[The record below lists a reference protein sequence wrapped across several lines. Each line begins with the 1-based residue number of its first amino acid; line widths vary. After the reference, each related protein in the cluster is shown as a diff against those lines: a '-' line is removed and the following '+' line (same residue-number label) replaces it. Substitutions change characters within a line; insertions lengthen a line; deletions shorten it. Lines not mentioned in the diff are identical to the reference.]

1 MASVSRKSRNYKEK
15 KSMLT
20 FGYLV
25 LPLVALIAVALL
37 FVGIKLFFLSPVEKK
52 GEVDIRTMT
61 KVSEDLNIVSDE
73 QRVLVSKDSKSEVRK
88 DIPKTEGHTDK
99 TKQEVKNKTKTKEK
113 IKLAGPISP
122 ESLKTKSDKEGNVA
136 NVKKEKKPIKTN
148 DGAET
153 RKDIKSETG
162 KETVIAKESK
172 EPKVKPKEN
181 AKHLEADKKQ
191 TEQKTNSQEKQN
203 KVTEKPVEK
212 KTPSKETSAQS
223 KWAVQIGAF
232 VNADSAAELAEQVK
246 KQGYTPTIS
255 KGEASGKE
263 YHRVRV
269 GSSASR
275 EDAAKLAS
283 ELEGKGYPVSVVL
296 IH

>member
-52 GEVDIRTMT
+52 DDVDIRVIA
-61 KVSEDLNIVSDE
+61 KVSEDFKALSDE
-73 QRVLVSKDSKSEVRK
+73 NRVLASKDSKPEEQK
-88 DIPKTEGHTDK
+88 AIPKTEGHVTK
-99 TKQEVKNKTKTKEK
+99 TKPETKNKTKEK
-113 IKLAGPISP
+113 IKLAGPIPP
-122 ESLKTKSDKEGNVA
+122 ESLKTKADRSD
-136 NVKKEKKPIKTN
+136 VKSDTASNIKNEKKPLKANVGQGTKKDITPASK
-148 DGAET
+148 AET
-153 RKDIKSETG
+153 
-162 KETVIAKESK
+162 V
-172 EPKVKPKEN
+172 
-181 AKHLEADKKQ
+181 KKQ
-191 TEQKTNSQEKQN
+191 TEQKTGKSENQN
-203 KVTEKPVEK
+203 KITEKPVEK
-212 KTPSKETSAQS
+212 KAPAKETGG
-223 KWAVQIGAF
+223 KPRWAVQIGAF
-232 VNADSAAELAEQVK
+232 VNADSAAELAEQAK
-246 KQGYTPTIS
+246 KQGYSPTIS

-283 ELEGKGYPVSVVL
+283 ELEGKGYPVSVVPVY
-296 IH
+296 